1 MASTHI
7 EAIDDTTSEKAD
19 EELAYTLVHLRFL
32 LRIKNRLRS
41 PLLQLPTETIVR
53 ILSFTNAGCHHDWR
67 SVLSTCHRIYTI
79 MRKSTEIW
87 WEVNYDCMTGSLRA
101 AHISFMRSKGKPRV
115 LIADLDP
122 WDFLLSTDVESF
134 HDYWRVNRVFQGS
147 ELHTL
152 EFSGN
157 SATFDHFSWVLKGPL
172 PRLKR
177 LKIHILPALDDADSP
192 IPLPIPFALQLP
204 PDIPLRVLDLHN
216 VTRPWSLDYFTGLR
230 ELHLQFKHCNEGVTM
245 SEKELLGILDASPR
259 LERLSLVRIK
269 VGNNQSRPKRIVRLP
284 NLISLWLA
292 NCPEVVGYI
301 LAHMDIPAI
310 MSLDIF
316 AQISGGD
323 VAQALGLLFPDNRL
337 PKRLFSNPPIF
348 KIGMRNIG
356 ARRMELTIG
365 SFNVRFESDR
375 FSSLGQNVVVACIPL
390 VPPSVTTFQADFS
403 ELDQEVWREFFRSHP
418 GVRSIGCYKHYST
431 GSEYKPLWE
440 ALSPAEEDGAV
451 LCPNLESISFKLP
464 SERAVLV
471 SLLACLRARTSAGFK
486 LRYLHV
492 NDKGN
497 LGEARRVVEDFRNVV
512 EALELRFPPAKQQG
526 VSLALLH
533 EVEVC

>member
-1 MASTHI
+1 
-7 EAIDDTTSEKAD
+7 
-19 EELAYTLVHLRFL
+19 
-32 LRIKNRLRS
+32 
-41 PLLQLPTETIVR
+41 
-53 ILSFTNAGCHHDWR
+53 
-67 SVLSTCHRIYTI
+67 

-157 SATFDHFSWVLKGPL
+157 PTTFDHFSWVLKGPL

-177 LKIHILPALDDADSP
+177 LKIHILPALDDTDWP

-216 VTRPWSLDYFTGLR
+216 VTRPWLPNYFTGLR
-230 ELHLQFKHCNEGVTM
+230 ELHLQFKHCNVGVAM
-245 SEKELLGILDASPR
+245 SEDELLGILDASPR

-269 VGNNQSRPKRIVRLP
+269 VGNSQRLRPKRIVHLP
-284 NLISLWLA
+284 CIISLTLT
-292 NCPEVVGYI
+292 NDPEVVGYI
-301 LAHMDIPAI
+301 LAHMDTPAI
-310 MSLDIF
+310 ASLDIF

-323 VAQALGLLFPDNRL
+323 VARALGLLFPDGRL
-337 PKRLFSNPPIF
+337 PKRLFSNPSIF
-348 KIGMRNIG
+348 RIGTRNIG
-356 ARRMELTIG
+356 SKRMELTIG
-365 SFNVRFESDR
+365 SFNIRFESDR
-375 FSSLGQNVVVACIPL
+375 YSSLGQNVVVACLPL
-390 VPPSVTTFQADFS
+390 VPPSVTVLQADFS
-403 ELDQEVWREFFRSHP
+403 ELDQEVWREFFRSHT

-431 GSEYKPLWE
+431 GSDYKPLWE
-440 ALSPAEEDGAV
+440 ALSPAEEGDSV
-451 LCPNLESISFKLP
+451 LCQNLESISFKLP
-464 SERAVLV
+464 SERAELT

-497 LGEARRVVEDFRNVV
+497 LLEARRLVGDFRDVV
-512 EALELRFPPAKQQG
+512 EALELKFPPAKQQG
-526 VSLALLH
+526 VSPILLH
-533 EVEVC
+533 EVEAC